1 MIMAFS
7 GGVFMV
13 MVVTSRRSVI
23 SVLTIP
29 ENGQPVSL
37 LLGQLKSKHSCSQ
50 ESDNLSQAGNNLGY
64 HFAGAGK
71 PIMSAKGVVS
81 SLTTSVFTISKQT

>member
-1 MIMAFS
+1 MIMVFS

-29 ENGQPVSL
+29 KNGQPVSL
-37 LLGQLKSKHSCSQ
+37 LLGQLK
-50 ESDNLSQAGNNLGY
+50 L
-64 HFAGAGK
+64 
-71 PIMSAKGVVS
+71 
-81 SLTTSVFTISKQT
+81 